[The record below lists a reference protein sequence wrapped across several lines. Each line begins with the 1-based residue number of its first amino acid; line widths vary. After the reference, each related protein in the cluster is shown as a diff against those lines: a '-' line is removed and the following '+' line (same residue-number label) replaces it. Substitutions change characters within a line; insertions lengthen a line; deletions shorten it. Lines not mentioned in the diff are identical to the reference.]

1 MKASSALFLPLCL
14 LLLGTVRVA
23 SLAQQVN
30 IPDILPLQNA
40 DVLKMV
46 QAKMPSDAIVATIMN
61 SRCNFDIFPAVLA
74 ELKYR
79 GVPGEVLTAMV
90 EASDSKM
97 PRPERP
103 TSSTPLATKVVSAPA
118 TNRAPVVAINKAP
131 GTQAVNKPE
140 TLASSPPRASSP
152 AARKL
157 ITASQLVAI
166 QEVAADKVRL
176 FPEKFEGQVLKL
188 KGWVGYLKRDKDVV
202 LVKFLANTGNEF
214 PAATSPGQL
223 TVALPIPMAEDLED
237 FYEKTSANK
246 TTNRPANVTG
256 YCVKMMEKSSSGAT
270 PVYYLYT
277 LRLALLDRH
286 GKDVKVILDN
296 EFVDREK

>member
-1 MKASSALFLPLCL
+1 MKAPYAALLPLCL
-14 LLLGTVRVA
+14 LLSITVQVE
-23 SLAQQVN
+23 SFAQQVN
-30 IPDILPLQNA
+30 IPDLLPLQNS

-46 QAKMPSDAIVATIMN
+46 QAKMPSDAIVARIMS

-90 EASDSKM
+90 EASGSNR

-103 TSSTPLATKVVSAPA
+103 TSPTPTATRMVSAPA
-118 TNRAPVVAINKAP
+118 TNRAPVSAINKAP
-131 GTQAVNKPE
+131 DTQAAKTPE
-140 TLASSPPRASSP
+140 PLASKAPKSNPP

-166 QEVAADKVRL
+166 QEVAPDKVRL
-176 FPEKFEGQVLKL
+176 FPEKFEGRVLKL

-214 PAATSPGQL
+214 PAATSPGQIAI
-223 TVALPIPMAEDLED
+223 ALPIPMAEELED
-237 FYEKTSANK
+237 FYEKTSVNK
-246 TTNRPANVTG
+246 TTYRPANVTG
-256 YCVKMMEKSSSGAT
+256 YCVKMLEKNNSGAT

-286 GKDVKVILDN
+286 GKDWRVILDK
-296 EFVDREK
+296 EFVDRNR